1 MDMQNQNET
10 TLKGS
15 DLGRMSTDKA
25 LDAMMATDLS
35 FLMPADFDYLRRGG
49 RLSPLVSLVG
59 KTIKLAPVL
68 TQSEDGHGGGFP

>member
-1 MDMQNQNET
+1 
-10 TLKGS
+10 
-15 DLGRMSTDKA
+15 
-25 LDAMMATDLS
+25 MMATDLS

-68 TQSEDGHGGGFP
+68 TQREDGLGGGFP

>member
-1 MDMQNQNET
+1 
-10 TLKGS
+10 
-15 DLGRMSTDKA
+15 
-25 LDAMMATDLS
+25 MMATDLS
-35 FLMPADFDYLRRGG
+35 FLMPADFDHLRRGG